1 MAIER
6 GMSKR
11 NKSVK
16 EEEIDIDAEKEC
28 YEECSEIENNLKSL
42 ISERKKRYQESYN
55 QKVDTGYYFT
65 VVFQTRK
72 DCEDFLEK
80 SGFERDTLFCDG
92 YALSERFKLDIIPQ
106 KIKYIYRKSK
116 QWLDIK

>member
-1 MAIER
+1 MAIKR
-6 GMSKR
+6 GMSER
-11 NKSVK
+11 NNIAAPVIDINV
-16 EEEIDIDAEKEC
+16 EEEC
-28 YEECSEIENNLKSL
+28 YKECSEIEEKLKQTVKDA
-42 ISERKKRYQESYN
+42 KKKYQDSYN

-80 SGFERDTLFCDG
+80 SGFERDTLFVDG
-92 YALSERFKLDIIPQ
+92 YKMSERFNIDIIPE

-116 QWLDIK
+116 QWLDIN

>member
-11 NKSVK
+11 NKIK
-16 EEEIDIDAEKEC
+16 EEPIDIDCQKEC
-28 YEECSEIENNLKSL
+28 YEELAEIEEKLKV
-42 ISERKKRYQESYN
+42 IKDRKKEYQKSYD
-55 QKVDTGYYFT
+55 QKVDAGYYFT

-92 YALSERFKLDIIPQ
+92 YKLSERFKLDIIPE

>member
-1 MAIER
+1 MAIKR
-6 GMSKR
+6 GMSDR
-11 NKSVK
+11 NKSEPEV
-16 EEEIDIDAEKEC
+16 IDIDVQSEC
-28 YEECSEIENNLKSL
+28 YKECSEIEAKL
-42 ISERKKRYQESYN
+42 IQNVKDNKKRYQDSYE

-80 SGFERDTLFCDG
+80 SGFDRDTLFVDG
-92 YALSERFKLDIIPQ
+92 YKMADNFKLDIIPQ

-116 QWLDIK
+116 QWLDIN